1 VGLLLELNAT
11 QVRNEWST
19 VVDSVVREKPVIF
32 KRTRDRMVLS
42 DIGFINE
49 LLTAYVFHVRL
60 FTEDNGSVTASLDEL
75 DIVENGETEHDAKI
89 KLAESVLEYAEDYYN
104 DFSYW
109 SRGDRKSHIPYVF
122 KALFFGNADKI
133 GGAFVCRHGEI

>member
-1 VGLLLELNAT
+1 MLELNAT

-60 FTEDNGSVTASLDEL
+60 FTEDDGSVTASLDEL
-75 DIVENGETEHDAKI
+75 DIVENGATELDATE
-89 KLAESVLEYAEDYYN
+89 KLAESILEYSEDYYN

-109 SRGDRKSHIPYVF
+109 SRGDRRSHIPYIF
-122 KALFFGNADKI
+122 KTLLLNDADKVR
-133 GGAFVCRHGEI
+133 GAFVCRHGET